1 MTQGGPGRRL
11 GRDRRQA
18 GFALLV
24 VLWTL
29 SLLALLGT
37 QLVAAG
43 RGEAQL
49 ARNLV
54 DAAALE
60 AATDGAVQQAIFG
73 LLERPERRWPA
84 DGTEHFIRL
93 GPTVIAVRVDDEGG
107 KINPNIASDRL
118 LQGLLLRV
126 GAQPA
131 VAASVAAA
139 MLDWRTA
146 STQPRP
152 LGAKAPQYV
161 AAGRDY
167 GPPGT
172 EFRSIDELGLVLG
185 MTPELLARL
194 RPHMTVFSDA
204 DPDGSTRDPVVAA
217 TLIDL
222 GQMLGG
228 LAADVQVASVT
239 ARAKG
244 QGPGAFAERV
254 VVRINAHSGRHPYE
268 MLRLERIGDGADR

>member
-1 MTQGGPGRRL
+1 MIQGDPGRSL
-11 GRDRRQA
+11 GRDRPQA

-37 QLVAAG
+37 QLVATG

-73 LLERPERRWPA
+73 LLERSERRWPA

-93 GPTVIAVRVDDEGG
+93 GRIVVAVRVDDEGG
-107 KINPNIASDRL
+107 KVNPNIASDNL

-126 GAQPA
+126 GAPPA

-139 MLDWRTA
+139 MIDWRTA
-146 STQPRP
+146 GTQPSP

-167 GPPGT
+167 GPP
-172 EFRSIDELGLVLG
+172 
-185 MTPELLARL
+185 
-194 RPHMTVFSDA
+194 
-204 DPDGSTRDPVVAA
+204 
-217 TLIDL
+217 
-222 GQMLGG
+222 
-228 LAADVQVASVT
+228 
-239 ARAKG
+239 
-244 QGPGAFAERV
+244 
-254 VVRINAHSGRHPYE
+254 
-268 MLRLERIGDGADR
+268 